1 MCLARTQMIY
11 YVHTKDSPYPYQSK
25 GLLHVRDEKTEAEK
39 EKATKNSLRSHV
51 EPCILWGCWLCTLS
65 SKPHHSPRTMH
76 TKTVPP
82 SSMAP
87 FPQLHRVLL
96 EFCSFS
102 QGPPDI
108 KAMDFWLP
116 NNTLWFP
123 KASPSPAQPLW
134 GAVHSPVSTHHI
146 LPYLTLP

>member
-1 MCLARTQMIY
+1 MIY

-51 EPCILWGCWLCTLS
+51 EPCTLWGSWLCTLS

-76 TKTVPP
+76 TKTVPLCLQWLLFP
-82 SSMAP
+82 NCTEYFSSSAH
-87 FPQLHRVLL
+87 FHK
-96 EFCSFS
+96 
-102 QGPPDI
+102 GPDI